1 MKELTHI
8 DLFSGIG
15 GFALSARWAG
25 IKTVQF
31 VEIDPFCQKV
41 LQKNFKGV
49 PIWDDIKTFTVDTYT
64 EGARQLRTAQH
75 ENDGE
80 DSNRGRGFD
89 PTDIH
94 KDIAHDIKT
103 FTNANW
109 NGLQEQRAEQQ
120 TGGNRQLYE
129 TSSNS
134 EGGKPREQTESEG
147 WKNIGGG
154 NSEGRPF
161 LLTGG
166 FPCQPFSCAGKR
178 RGKEDDRYLWEEMLR
193 VIKEFKPTWIIGE
206 NVNGIRSMEFQDGVS
221 ELEGDTIIQ
230 EDGNGDYT
238 NVLDGICDSLEA
250 IGYEVQPVI
259 IPACAVNAPH
269 RRDRVWIVAHST
281 SDRLSRGRQGI
292 TVEEGLQSGPEHA
305 GELEGRPQGSH
316 CHAPDTSNQGLQRG
330 EETGNTSVDRN
341 ESRNEL
347 LGGCP
352 GWEEPWLEVA
362 TRLCGIFNGLSEWMD
377 RTGGLNG
384 KTSIDIT
391 GQDLPHLWEGF
402 QSESLQWSFGRF
414 NTIQF
419 KENLFTVLW
428 KLFAESHRQDNLP
441 FESKEVQD
449 AFMRNMWI
457 GELPGCPS
465 QRWEYSEQYA
475 REHSDALSQLSYEVA
490 LVTKEI
496 TEKYSDGRVNRL
508 KALGNSVVPMIP
520 FLLMKAILEV
530 ENVKP

>member
-1 MKELTHI
+1 MTSELTHI

-41 LQKNFKGV
+41 LKKNFPGV
-49 PIWDDIKTFTVDTYT
+49 PIHDDIKTFTVDTYT

-80 DSNRGRGFD
+80 DSNRGRRFD

-103 FTNANW
+103 FTYAKRIGQFGSEHNKQSRHEEV
-109 NGLQEQRAEQQ
+109 L
-120 TGGNRQLYE
+120 
-129 TSSNS
+129 S
-134 EGGKPREQTESEG
+134 EGHTGTH
-147 WKNIGGG
+147 
-154 NSEGRPF
+154 RPF

-281 SDRLSRGRQGI
+281 NSRVEGLRQKRENPVFQNTGI
-292 TVEEGLQSGPEHA
+292 ISEGSGNTETEERGNGQSILAENVSRRPISNRGFGGIIAPDTEPEGLQGHLQQQTEQTRTHC
-305 GELEGRPQGSH
+305 GCLTD
-316 CHAPDTSNQGLQRG
+316 CHAPDTSDKGLQRG
-330 EETGNTSVDRN
+330 EKAGNTSVDRK

-352 GWEEPWLEVA
+352 SWEEPWLEVA
-362 TRLCGIFNGLSEWMD
+362 TRLCRVDDGVSRGVD
-377 RTGGLNG
+377 RT
-384 KTSIDIT
+384 
-391 GQDLPHLWEGF
+391 
-402 QSESLQWSFGRF
+402 
-414 NTIQF
+414 
-419 KENLFTVLW
+419 
-428 KLFAESHRQDNLP
+428 
-441 FESKEVQD
+441 
-449 AFMRNMWI
+449 
-457 GELPGCPS
+457 
-465 QRWEYSEQYA
+465 
-475 REHSDALSQLSYEVA
+475 
-490 LVTKEI
+490 
-496 TEKYSDGRVNRL
+496 NRL
-508 KALGNSVVPMIP
+508 KSLGNSVVPMIP
-520 FLLMKAILEV
+520 FLLMKAILEA

>member
-281 SDRLSRGRQGI
+281 NSRVEGLRQERENPVFQNTGI
-292 TVEEGLQSGPEHA
+292 ISEGSGNTETEERGNGQSILAENVSRRPISNRGFGGIIAPDTEPEGLQGHFQQQTKQTGA
-305 GELEGRPQGSH
+305 YCRCLAD
-316 CHAPDTSNQGLQRG
+316 CHAPDTEHNQAARHGQDGGRVLPITESEGLNNGNQWEQDWYSVALRTCVRG
-330 EETGNTSVDRN
+330 VDDGVSRGVDR
-341 ESRNEL
+341 
-347 LGGCP
+347 
-352 GWEEPWLEVA
+352 
-362 TRLCGIFNGLSEWMD
+362 T
-377 RTGGLNG
+377 
-384 KTSIDIT
+384 
-391 GQDLPHLWEGF
+391 
-402 QSESLQWSFGRF
+402 
-414 NTIQF
+414 
-419 KENLFTVLW
+419 
-428 KLFAESHRQDNLP
+428 
-441 FESKEVQD
+441 
-449 AFMRNMWI
+449 
-457 GELPGCPS
+457 
-465 QRWEYSEQYA
+465 
-475 REHSDALSQLSYEVA
+475 
-490 LVTKEI
+490 
-496 TEKYSDGRVNRL
+496 NRL
-508 KALGNSVVPMIP
+508 KSLGNSVVPMIP

-530 ENVKP
+530 ENDQS